1 MPILHSLRQTRGG
14 FPFAVSGVLAI
25 LGIVLVRESA
35 PEPKGRQLKENGNLW
50 TDGAQQT
57 GLLVRVTA
65 PVRTESS
72 AVLR

>member
-1 MPILHSLRQTRGG
+1 MPILHSLRQTRDG

-35 PEPKGRQLKENGNLW
+35 SEPKGRQLKENGNLRR
-50 TDGAQQT
+50 DGAQRS
-57 GLLVRVTA
+57 GLSVRVTA
-65 PVRTESS
+65 PLRTETS